1 MNKVLVR
8 LQHFRLLCNT
18 VFIPASLLSSLS
30 AMRMYLI
37 AAGSAVITNY
47 ESRITNY
54 ELRITNYELL
64 NKATSSHEFL
74 AYRRRTSQCSA
85 YVRSVYLVAAA

>member
-1 MNKVLVR
+1 MNSPIDKIKWVTLQIKMFIRSSERRLHFVQA

-37 AAGSAVITNY
+37 AAGSAVTLSRMAHLSRYKLCSISITAIYAIN
-47 ESRITNY
+47 
-54 ELRITNYELL
+54 
-64 NKATSSHEFL
+64 
-74 AYRRRTSQCSA
+74 Q
-85 YVRSVYLVAAA
+85 